1 MNDQANMLSSGRVNS
16 NVRANTYMVKQ
27 GDTLYTIALAQL
39 GDGMRYDEI
48 YQMNRAAI
56 DALNKGREVIKYT
69 VYPGLILKLPS

>member
-1 MNDQANMLSSGRVNS
+1 MNEWTNMAQPDRVNT
-16 NVRANTYMVKQ
+16 NVRANTYTVKN